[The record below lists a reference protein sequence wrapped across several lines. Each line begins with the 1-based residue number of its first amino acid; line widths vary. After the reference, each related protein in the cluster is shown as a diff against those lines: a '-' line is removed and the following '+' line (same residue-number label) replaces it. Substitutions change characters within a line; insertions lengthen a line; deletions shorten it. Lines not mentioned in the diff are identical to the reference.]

1 MNGNEPIILKTE
13 KDFKNLIRPLR
24 RQEYLALEQSLRSE
38 GCREPI
44 LVWNGYIVD
53 GHNRYAIC
61 QKYGIPFEIEEI
73 EFICKEEAIA
83 WICARQ
89 LKRKNITDEARKFLI
104 GMQYETEKYVN
115 HIKFPKGENHYTIRI
130 RGVESEVE
138 RDETGKFARGYR
150 TGHRTAAKIAEENNV
165 SFGTVEKYA
174 IYTRALEALGAKVPD
189 LVPKILSGRMKLSH
203 AALLDMVKL
212 PTEEL
217 ERINNRV
224 SKTRVPYFSY
234 GNPPPS
240 STGSEPSYAPPG
252 TTATSIKDMPAF
264 DPDASI
270 TELSLTIPSWI
281 NSIKR
286 TEKHTK
292 FDIVSKEA
300 RKRLVDAL
308 TELADTAYELALKA
322 EEEV

>member
-115 HIKFPKGENHYTIRI
+115 HIKFPKGENHYTMAATPTSQKFSRQISPTI
-130 RGVESEVE
+130 CYCISV
-138 RDETGKFARGYR
+138 TG
-150 TGHRTAAKIAEENNV
+150 
-165 SFGTVEKYA
+165 
-174 IYTRALEALGAKVPD
+174 L
-189 LVPKILSGRMKLSH
+189 
-203 AALLDMVKL
+203 
-212 PTEEL
+212 
-217 ERINNRV
+217 
-224 SKTRVPYFSY
+224 
-234 GNPPPS
+234 
-240 STGSEPSYAPPG
+240 
-252 TTATSIKDMPAF
+252 
-264 DPDASI
+264 
-270 TELSLTIPSWI
+270 
-281 NSIKR
+281 
-286 TEKHTK
+286 
-292 FDIVSKEA
+292 
-300 RKRLVDAL
+300 RKRYFL
-308 TELADTAYELALKA
+308 LKLWQLPSRTHIRSLLL
-322 EEEV
+322 